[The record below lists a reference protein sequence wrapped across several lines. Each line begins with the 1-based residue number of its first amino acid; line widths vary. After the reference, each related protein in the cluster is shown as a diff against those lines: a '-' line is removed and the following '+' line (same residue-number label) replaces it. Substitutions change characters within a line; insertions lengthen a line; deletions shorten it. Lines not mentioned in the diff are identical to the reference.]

1 MSLANSTK
9 KKAAAQSSQP
19 GARSFVKPSFIHS
32 PWAPAILGV
41 AFVIVAILVG
51 LLLGTVTD
59 FGYTRMAQILI
70 MMVLLLGLGVVTGTA
85 GMIALCQLSFAAAGA
100 LVVEYMALYH
110 IGDYFGQWSFFFYM
124 ICGTLVAMVMG
135 LIVGLPALRLRG
147 VNLAVVTLSLAF
159 VFDITIVGIGFPAQ
173 KTGKFIDRPFGI
185 AGSNDASA
193 LGATAL
199 VILVIAAAI
208 AVGVVYL
215 QRSRWGSSW
224 KMVAFSE
231 RGTASAGMNVQ
242 VAKLSAFIVSAA
254 AGGLAGGLFEM
265 IFRQGVTT
273 IYGPYAS
280 LVIYVLSAVVGSY
293 LVDMAFFGGIL
304 SVIIPFIL
312 TRLSW
317 PLYIGDMLFGVLGIQ
332 ALTTGSN
339 LGEDI
344 RRGIRKRGRAAK
356 LEAIADVPREA
367 IKIATVPLP
376 KGTGKPLLVVKDL
389 GVQFGAVSA
398 NANVNVTVSEGTI
411 LGLIG
416 PNGAGKSTFID
427 AVTGFLPHH
436 TGSVEIDGLAIDKK
450 SPSFIARNGVRRTY
464 QQDRVPST
472 LTVGAYVRFVT
483 GGKATRAEIDEVLDF
498 FECPTYYSPLSLVDV
513 GTKRLIEV
521 AAGVAAKPKV
531 LLLDEPAAGLDH
543 EQHIAFGER
552 LRQVPTKYGV
562 TLLIIEHDLDLV
574 RSVCSEITV
583 LNFGEVL
590 ASGSQE
596 AVLSNPEVLKA
607 YMGETEML

>member
-9 KKAAAQSSQP
+9 SKAAATQP
-19 GARSFVKPSFIHS
+19 DGRVFTKPSFIHS

-41 AFVIVAILVG
+41 AFVVVAGLIG

-59 FGYTRMAQILI
+59 FGYTRMVQILI

-85 GMIALCQLSFAAAGA
+85 GMIALCQMSFAAAGA
-100 LVVEYMALYH
+100 IVVEYMAVYH
-110 IGDYFGQWSFFFYM
+110 IGDWFGDWSFFFYM

-173 KTGKFIDRPFGI
+173 KTGEYVDRPFGI
-185 AGSNDASA
+185 SGDTDAAA
-193 LGATAL
+193 LGATAA
-199 VILVIAAAI
+199 VILVIVAAI
-208 AVGVVYL
+208 AVAIVYL

-265 IFRQGVTT
+265 IYRQGQSYSYV
-273 IYGPYAS
+273 PYAS
-280 LVIYVLSAVVGSY
+280 LVLYVLSAVVGSY
-293 LVDMAFFGGIL
+293 LIDMAFFGGIL
-304 SVIIPFIL
+304 AVVIPFIL

-344 RRGIRKRGRAAK
+344 RRGIRKRSRAAK
-356 LEAIADVPREA
+356 LEAIAE
-367 IKIATVPLP
+367 IKSETKKIASVPIP

-398 NANVNVTVSEGTI
+398 NSNVNVTVTEGTI

-427 AVTGFLPHH
+427 AVTGFLPQH
-436 TGSVEIDGLAIDKK
+436 TGTVEIDGLAVDKK
-450 SPSFIARNGVRRTY
+450 SPSFIARHGIRRTY

-483 GGKATRAEIDEVLDF
+483 GGKASRAEIDEVLDF

-590 ASGSQE
+590 ASGSQD

>member
-1 MSLANSTK
+1 MSPANSSEANV
-9 KKAAAQSSQP
+9 KA
-19 GARSFVKPSFIHS
+19 FEKPTFIHRA
-32 PWAPAILGV
+32 WAPIVIGV
-41 AFVIVAILVG
+41 VLIVVGSLIG
-51 LLLGTVTD
+51 LLLGSVTD
-59 FGYTRMAQILI
+59 FGFTRMGQILI

-100 LVVEYMALYH
+100 LVVEYMSIYNIAH
-110 IGDYFGQWSFFFYM
+110 WFGSYSFFFYM
-124 ICGTLVAMVMG
+124 LCGTAVAMIMG

-159 VFDITIVGIGFPAQ
+159 VFDITMIMIGFPAA
-173 KTGKFIDRPFGI
+173 KTNQFIERPFGI
-185 AGSNDASA
+185 GGSADNSD
-193 LGATAL
+193 LGPTAL
-199 VILVIAAAI
+199 LILVLTAI
-208 AVGVVYL
+208 VAVAIVYL
-215 QRSRWGSSW
+215 QRSRWGSAW

-231 RGTASAGMNVQ
+231 RGTASSGTNVQ
-242 VAKLSAFIVSAA
+242 FAKLTAFMVSAA
-254 AGGLAGGLFEM
+254 AAGIAGGLFELLY
-265 IFRQGVTT
+265 RQGTATLFV
-273 IYGPYAS
+273 PYAS
-280 LVIYVLSAVVGSY
+280 LVVYVLSAVVGSY

-304 SVIIPFIL
+304 SVVIPFIL
-312 TRLSW
+312 TRLKW
-317 PLYIGDMLFGVLGIQ
+317 PLFIGDMLFGVLGIQ

-339 LGEDI
+339 MGEDI
-344 RRGIRKRGRAAK
+344 RRAIRKRGRAAK
-356 LEAIADVPREA
+356 LEAVAEESHQITHIESVP
-367 IKIATVPLP
+367 IP

-389 GVQFGAVSA
+389 GVQFGAVKA
-398 NANVNVTVSEGTI
+398 NSNVDITVTEGTI
-411 LGLIG
+411 FGLIG

-436 TGSVEIDGLAIDKK
+436 TGTVALEGVYLDKK
-450 SPSFIARNGVRRTY
+450 SPSNIARHGLRRTY

-472 LTVGAYVRFVT
+472 LTVGAYMRFVSR
-483 GGKATRAEIDEVLDF
+483 GKSTREEIHEILDF
-498 FECPTYYSPLSLVDV
+498 FGCPTYYTPLSLVDV

-521 AAGVAAKPKV
+521 AAGIAAKPSL

-562 TLLIIEHDLDLV
+562 TLLMIEHDLDLV

-590 ASGSQE
+590 ASGTQE
-596 AVLSNPEVLKA
+596 EVLANPEVLKA

>member
-9 KKAAAQSSQP
+9 SKATTTAQP
-19 GARSFVKPSFIHS
+19 VGRAFTKPSFIHS

-41 AFVIVAILVG
+41 GFVVVAGLIG

-85 GMIALCQLSFAAAGA
+85 GMIALCQMSFAAAGA
-100 LVVEYMALYH
+100 IVVEYMSVYH
-110 IGDYFGQWSFFFYM
+110 IGDWFGQWSFFFYM

-173 KTGKFIDRPFGI
+173 KTGLFVERPFGI
-185 AGSNDASA
+185 SGATDASA
-193 LGATAL
+193 LGATAAVVL
-199 VILVIAAAI
+199 VIVAMI

-231 RGTASAGMNVQ
+231 RGTASAGTNVQ

-265 IFRQGVTT
+265 IYRQGQSSSYV
-273 IYGPYAS
+273 PYAS

-293 LVDMAFFGGIL
+293 LIDMAFFGGIL

-332 ALTTGSN
+332 AITTGSN

-356 LEAIADVPREA
+356 LEAIADIPREA
-367 IKIATVPLP
+367 GKIASMPIP
-376 KGTGKPLLVVKDL
+376 KGTGKPLLVVTDL
-389 GVQFGAVSA
+389 GVQFGAVKA
-398 NANVNVTVSEGTI
+398 NANVDITVTEGTI

-427 AVTGFLPHH
+427 AVTGFLPQH
-436 TGSVEIDGLAIDKK
+436 TGTVELDGLALDKK
-450 SPSFIARNGVRRTY
+450 SPSFIARHGIRRTY
-464 QQDRVPST
+464 QQDRVPSS
-472 LTVGAYVRFVT
+472 LTVGAYVRFIS
-483 GGKATRAEIDEVLDF
+483 GGRATRDEIDEVLDF
-498 FECPTYYSPLSLVDV
+498 FECPPFHSPLSLVDV

-596 AVLSNPEVLKA
+596 SVLSNPEVLKA
-607 YMGETEML
+607 YMGETELL

>member
-9 KKAAAQSSQP
+9 SKAAATQP
-19 GARSFVKPSFIHS
+19 GGRVFIKPSFIHS

-41 AFVIVAILVG
+41 GFVVVAGLIG

-85 GMIALCQLSFAAAGA
+85 GMIALCQMSFAAAGA
-100 LVVEYMALYH
+100 IVVEYMAVYH
-110 IGDYFGQWSFFFYM
+110 IGDWFGDWSFFFYM

-173 KTGKFIDRPFGI
+173 KTGEYVDRPFGI
-185 AGSNDASA
+185 SGDTDAAA
-193 LGATAL
+193 LGATAA
-199 VILVIAAAI
+199 VILVIVAAI
-208 AVGVVYL
+208 AVAVVYL

-254 AGGLAGGLFEM
+254 AGGMAGGLFEM
-265 IFRQGVTT
+265 IYRQGQSYSYV
-273 IYGPYAS
+273 PYAS
-280 LVIYVLSAVVGSY
+280 LVLYVLSAVVGSY
-293 LVDMAFFGGIL
+293 LIDMAFFGGIL
-304 SVIIPFIL
+304 AVVIPFIL

-344 RRGIRKRGRAAK
+344 RRGIRKRSRAAK
-356 LEAIADVPREA
+356 LEAIAEIPHQA
-367 IKIATVPLP
+367 TKIASVPIP
-376 KGTGKPLLVVKDL
+376 KGNGKPLLVVKDL

-398 NANVNVTVSEGTI
+398 NSNVNITVTEGTI

-427 AVTGFLPHH
+427 AVTGFLPQH
-436 TGSVEIDGLAIDKK
+436 TGTVEIDGMALDKK
-450 SPSFIARNGVRRTY
+450 SPSFIARHGIRRTY

-472 LTVGAYVRFVT
+472 LTVGAYVRFVS
-483 GGKATRAEIDEVLDF
+483 GGKASRAEIDEILDF
-498 FECPTYYSPLSLVDV
+498 FECPTFYTPLSLVDV

-521 AAGVAAKPKV
+521 AAGVASKPKI

-596 AVLSNPEVLKA
+596 SVLSNPEVLKA

>member
-1 MSLANSTK
+1 MSPANSTK
-9 KKAAAQSSQP
+9 TKVATTQP
-19 GARSFVKPSFIHS
+19 DGRVFTKPSFIHS

-41 AFVIVAILVG
+41 GFVVVGILVG

-85 GMIALCQLSFAAAGA
+85 GMIALCQMSFAAAGA
-100 LVVEYMALYH
+100 IVVEYMAVYH
-110 IGDYFGQWSFFFYM
+110 IGDWFGEWSFFFYM

-173 KTGKFIDRPFGI
+173 KTGEYVDRPFNI
-185 AGSNDASA
+185 PGSTDAAA

-199 VILVIAAAI
+199 VILVIVAAI
-208 AVGVVYL
+208 AVGIVYL

-242 VAKLSAFIVSAA
+242 YAKLSAFIVSAA
-254 AGGLAGGLFEM
+254 AGGMAGGLFEM
-265 IFRQGVTT
+265 IYRQGQSYSYV
-273 IYGPYAS
+273 PYAS
-280 LVIYVLSAVVGSY
+280 LVLYVLSAVVGSY
-293 LVDMAFFGGIL
+293 LIDMAFFGGIL
-304 SVIIPFIL
+304 AVVIPFIL

-344 RRGIRKRGRAAK
+344 RRGIRKRSRAAK
-356 LEAIADVPREA
+356 LEAIAEIPHQA
-367 IKIATVPLP
+367 TKIASVPIP
-376 KGTGKPLLVVKDL
+376 KGNGKPLLVVKNL

-398 NANVNVTVSEGTI
+398 NSNVNITVTEGTI

-427 AVTGFLPHH
+427 AVTGFLPQH
-436 TGSVEIDGLAIDKK
+436 TGTVEIDGMALDKK
-450 SPSFIARNGVRRTY
+450 SPSFIARHGIRRTY

-472 LTVGAYVRFVT
+472 LTVGAYVRFVS
-483 GGKATRAEIDEVLDF
+483 GGKASRAEIDEILDF
-498 FECPTYYSPLSLVDV
+498 FECPTFYTPLSLVDV

-521 AAGVAAKPKV
+521 AAGVAAKPKI

-596 AVLSNPEVLKA
+596 SVLSNPEVLKA

>member
-9 KKAAAQSSQP
+9 SKAAATQP
-19 GARSFVKPSFIHS
+19 GGRVFIKPSFIHS

-41 AFVIVAILVG
+41 GFVVVAGLIG

-85 GMIALCQLSFAAAGA
+85 GMIALCQMSFAAAGA
-100 LVVEYMALYH
+100 IVVEYMAVYH
-110 IGDYFGQWSFFFYM
+110 IGDWFGDWSFFFYM
-124 ICGTLVAMVMG
+124 ICGTLVAMVLG

-173 KTGKFIDRPFGI
+173 KTGEYVDRPFGI
-185 AGSNDASA
+185 SGDTDAAA
-193 LGATAL
+193 LGATAA
-199 VILVIAAAI
+199 VILVIVAAI
-208 AVGVVYL
+208 AVAIVYL

-254 AGGLAGGLFEM
+254 AGGMAGGLFEM
-265 IFRQGVTT
+265 IYRQGQSYSYV
-273 IYGPYAS
+273 PYAS
-280 LVIYVLSAVVGSY
+280 LVLYVLSAVVGSY
-293 LVDMAFFGGIL
+293 LIDMAFFGGIL
-304 SVIIPFIL
+304 AVVIPFIL

-344 RRGIRKRGRAAK
+344 RRGIRKRSRAAK
-356 LEAIADVPREA
+356 LEAIAE
-367 IKIATVPLP
+367 IQSETKKIASVPIP

-398 NANVNVTVSEGTI
+398 NSNVNVTVTEGTI

-427 AVTGFLPHH
+427 AVTGFLPQH
-436 TGSVEIDGLAIDKK
+436 TGTVEIDGLAIDKK
-450 SPSFIARNGVRRTY
+450 SPSFIARHGIRRTY

-472 LTVGAYVRFVT
+472 LTVGAYVRFVS

-498 FECPTYYSPLSLVDV
+498 FECPTYFTPLSLVDV

-521 AAGVAAKPKV
+521 AAGVASKPKV

-562 TLLIIEHDLDLV
+562 SLLIIEHDLDLV

-596 AVLSNPEVLKA
+596 SVLSNPEVLKA

>member
-9 KKAAAQSSQP
+9 KKAAAKSSQP
-19 GARSFVKPSFIHS
+19 GARSFIKPTFIHS
-32 PWAPAILGV
+32 GWGPAIMGV
-41 AFVIVAILVG
+41 AFVIVAVLIG

-100 LVVEYMALYH
+100 LVVEYMSLYH

-185 AGSNDASA
+185 PGSNDASA

-199 VILVIAAAI
+199 IILIISAAI

-356 LEAIADVPREA
+356 LEAIAEVPRDTG
-367 IKIATVPLP
+367 KTTKVPIP
-376 KGTGKPLLVVKDL
+376 KGTGRPLLVVKDL

-398 NANVNVTVSEGTI
+398 NSNVNVTVSEGTI

-427 AVTGFLPHH
+427 AVTGFLPQH
-436 TGSVEIDGLAIDKK
+436 TGTVEIDGLAIDKK
-450 SPSFIARNGVRRTY
+450 SPSFIARHGVRRTY

>member
-9 KKAAAQSSQP
+9 NKGATTSSQP
-19 GARSFVKPSFIHS
+19 SGRAFTKPSFIHS
-32 PWAPAILGV
+32 PWAPAVLGV
-41 AFVIVAILVG
+41 GFLVVAGLIG

-85 GMIALCQLSFAAAGA
+85 GMIALCQMSFAAAGA
-100 LVVEYMALYH
+100 IVVEYMSIYR
-110 IGDYFGQWSFFFYM
+110 IGDWFGQWSFFFYM

-173 KTGKFIDRPFGI
+173 KTGLFVERPFGI
-185 AGSNDASA
+185 PGDTDAAA

-199 VILVIAAAI
+199 VILVIVAAV

-254 AGGLAGGLFEM
+254 AGGMAGGLFEM
-265 IFRQGVTT
+265 IYRQGQSYSYV
-273 IYGPYAS
+273 PYAS
-280 LVIYVLSAVVGSY
+280 LVLYVLSAVVGSY
-293 LVDMAFFGGIL
+293 LIDMAFFGGIL

-344 RRGIRKRGRAAK
+344 RRGIRKRSRAAK
-356 LEAIADVPREA
+356 LEAIAEIPHEAAKVASVP
-367 IKIATVPLP
+367 IP
-376 KGTGKPLLVVKDL
+376 KGNGKPLLVVKDL

-398 NANVNVTVSEGTI
+398 NANVNVTVTEGTI

-427 AVTGFLPHH
+427 AVTGFLPQH
-436 TGSVEIDGLAIDKK
+436 TGTVELDGVALDKK
-450 SPSFIARNGVRRTY
+450 SPSFIARHGIRRTY

-472 LTVGAYVRFVT
+472 LTVGAYVRFVS
-483 GGKATRAEIDEVLDF
+483 GGKASRAEIDEVLDF
-498 FECPTYYSPLSLVDV
+498 FGCPTFYAPLSLVDV

-521 AAGVAAKPKV
+521 AAGVAAKPKL

-562 TLLIIEHDLDLV
+562 SLLIIEHDLDLV

>member
-9 KKAAAQSSQP
+9 NKSATTSSQP
-19 GARSFVKPSFIHS
+19 SGRVFTKPSFIHS
-32 PWAPAILGV
+32 PWAPAVLGV
-41 AFVIVAILVG
+41 GFLVVAGLIG

-85 GMIALCQLSFAAAGA
+85 GMIALCQMSFAAAGA
-100 LVVEYMALYH
+100 IVVEYMSIYR
-110 IGDYFGQWSFFFYM
+110 IGDWFGQWSFFFYM

-173 KTGKFIDRPFGI
+173 KTGLFVERPFGI
-185 AGSNDASA
+185 SGATDAAA

-199 VILVIAAAI
+199 VILVIVAAV

-254 AGGLAGGLFEM
+254 AGGMAGGLFEM
-265 IFRQGVTT
+265 IYRQGQSYSYV
-273 IYGPYAS
+273 PYAS
-280 LVIYVLSAVVGSY
+280 LVLYVLSAVVGSY
-293 LVDMAFFGGIL
+293 LIDMAFFGGIL
-304 SVIIPFIL
+304 SVVIPFIL

-344 RRGIRKRGRAAK
+344 RRGIRKRSRAAK
-356 LEAIADVPREA
+356 LEAIADIPHEA
-367 IKIATVPLP
+367 TKIASVPIP
-376 KGTGKPLLVVKDL
+376 KGNGKPLLVVKDL

-398 NANVNVTVSEGTI
+398 NANVNVTVTEGTI

-427 AVTGFLPHH
+427 AVTGFLPQH
-436 TGSVEIDGLAIDKK
+436 TGTVELDGVALDKK
-450 SPSFIARNGVRRTY
+450 SPSFIARHGIRRTY

-472 LTVGAYVRFVT
+472 LTVGAYVRFVS
-483 GGKATRAEIDEVLDF
+483 GGKATRSEIDEVLDF
-498 FECPTYYSPLSLVDV
+498 FACPSFYAPLSLVDV

-521 AAGVAAKPKV
+521 AAGVAAKPKL